1 MGRALPTGNNMP
13 TVDEAFAKFKN
24 KISVP
29 TEKESKDASRR
40 QKEIRGVM
48 DREFHVE
55 RDFLSGS
62 YARWTKTKPLKDV
75 DIFCVLGGED
85 HKYRDEDPSVIL
97 DKVAKI
103 MSDEYGKENVA
114 IQTRSVGIAFKNAAE
129 EEVMSFDVV
138 TAFDADKHYDVP
150 DTKSKAKWTK
160 TDPEIH
166 KDLARDKHAAYS
178 SEWKGLVR
186 MVKTWNRHH
195 DRPVKPSFLLEVM
208 ALQLFDGKFGGDYRY
223 EMKGFFSSA
232 AEHIFDSWPDP
243 AGLGPDVSA
252 RMDTTEKTNAQRALR
267 EAADQC
273 LKAIQLERGGKVGE
287 ALRVWQGIFGNQFSL
302 S

>member
-1 MGRALPTGNNMP
+1 ML
-13 TVDEAFAKFKN
+13 TVAEAFTKFKG

-29 TEKESKDASRR
+29 TEKETKDASRR
-40 QKEIRGVM
+40 QREIRSVM
-48 DREFHVE
+48 DREFHVQ

-85 HKYRDEDPSVIL
+85 EKYRKEEPSVIL
-97 DKVAKI
+97 KEVARI
-103 MSDEYGKENVA
+103 MGDEYGKDNVQ

-138 TAFDADKHYDVP
+138 TAFDADKHYEVP
-150 DTKSKAKWTK
+150 DTKSKDGWTK

-186 MVKTWNRHH
+186 MVKTWNRH
-195 DRPVKPSFLLEVM
+195 R
-208 ALQLFDGKFGGDYRY
+208 DGKNRDSPPSHRRNELRHAGGLPGERPHVS
-223 EMKGFFSSA
+223 MG
-232 AEHIFDSWPDP
+232 
-243 AGLGPDVSA
+243 AGD
-252 RMDTTEKTNAQRALR
+252 
-267 EAADQC
+267 
-273 LKAIQLERGGKVGE
+273 
-287 ALRVWQGIFGNQFSL
+287 
-302 S
+302 

>member
-1 MGRALPTGNNMP
+1 MM
-13 TVDEAFAKFKN
+13 TVSEAFAKFKG
-24 KISVP
+24 KISTP
-29 TEKESKDASRR
+29 TEKEQKDASRR
-40 QKEIRGVM
+40 QKEIRAIM
-48 DREFHVE
+48 DRQFHVD

-62 YARWTKTKPLKDV
+62 YGRHTKTKPLKDV

-85 HKYRDEDPSVIL
+85 NKYRQEDPSVIL
-97 DKVAKI
+97 NEVARI
-103 MSDEYGKENVA
+103 MREEYGKENVV

-138 TAFDADKHYDVP
+138 TAFDADKHYEVP
-150 DTKSKAKWTK
+150 DTKSADKWTK

-186 MVKTWNRHH
+186 MIKTWNRHK

-208 ALQLFDGKFGGDYRY
+208 ALQIFDGDFEGDYRY
-223 EMKGFFSSA
+223 ELKGFFSTTA
-232 AEHIFDSWPDP
+232 DRIHDAWPDP
-243 AGLGPDVSA
+243 AGLGPHVSLRMNAAEKDAA
-252 RMDTTEKTNAQRALR
+252 RAALR
-267 EAADQC
+267 DASDQC
-273 LKAIQLERGGKVGE
+273 LKAIQLEKTGRTGD
-287 ALRVWQGIFGNQFSL
+287 ALRVWQELFGNQFSM

>member
-1 MGRALPTGNNMP
+1 MLSIA
-13 TVDEAFAKFKN
+13 DAFTKFKS

-29 TEKESKDASRR
+29 TEKETKDASRR
-40 QKEIRGVM
+40 QREIRAVM
-48 DREFHVE
+48 DREFHVT

-85 HKYRDEDPSVIL
+85 QKWRDKDPSAIL
-97 DKVAKI
+97 EEVARI
-103 MSDEYGKENVA
+103 MREEYGEDNVD
-114 IQTRSVGIAFKNAAE
+114 IQTRSVGISFKNAAE

-138 TAFDADKHYDVP
+138 TAFEEDKHYEVP
-150 DTKSKAKWTK
+150 DTKSKDKWTK

-195 DRPVKPSFLLEVM
+195 NRPVKPSFLLEIM
-208 ALQLFDGKFGGDYRY
+208 ALELFDGDFGGDYRY
-223 EMKGFFSSA
+223 EVKGFFSSA
-232 AEHIFDSWPDP
+232 AERVFDVWPDP
-243 AGLGPDVSA
+243 AGLGPDVSM
-252 RMDTTEKTNAQRALR
+252 RMNAQEKQAAQTALR
-267 EAADQC
+267 SAADQC
-273 LKAIQLERGGKVGE
+273 LRAIQLEKAGKVGE
-287 ALRVWQGIFGNQFSL
+287 ALRVWQGVFGSQFSL

>member
-1 MGRALPTGNNMP
+1 
-13 TVDEAFAKFKN
+13 
-24 KISVP
+24 
-29 TEKESKDASRR
+29 
-40 QKEIRGVM
+40 M
-48 DREFHVE
+48 DREFHVQ

-75 DIFCVLGGED
+75 DIFCVLDGD
-85 HKYRDEDPSVIL
+85 DKKYRDKDPSVIL
-97 DKVAKI
+97 TEVSRI
-103 MSDEYGKENVA
+103 MGKEYGTENVS

-150 DTKSKAKWTK
+150 DTKSADKWTK

-186 MVKTWNRHH
+186 MVKTWNREHE
-195 DRPVKPSFLLEVM
+195 RPVKPSFLLEVM
-208 ALQLFDGKFGGDYRY
+208 ALQLFDSDFGGDYRY
-223 EMKGFFSSA
+223 ELKGFFATA
-232 AEHIFDSWPDP
+232 AERILDVWADP
-243 AGLGPDVSA
+243 AGLGPDISM
-252 RMDTTEKTNAQRALR
+252 RMSSIEKNAAKAALQN
-267 EAADQC
+267 ASDQC
-273 LKAIQLERGGKVGE
+273 LRAIQLERGDKTGD
-287 ALRVWQGIFGNQFSL
+287 ALRVWQEIFGLQFSM

>member
-1 MGRALPTGNNMP
+1 MM
-13 TVDEAFAKFKN
+13 TVTEAFAKFKG
-24 KISVP
+24 KISTP
-29 TEKESKDASRR
+29 TDKESKDASRR

-48 DREFHVE
+48 DRSFHVK

-85 HKYRDEDPSVIL
+85 HKYRDDDPSVIL
-97 DKVAKI
+97 KEVSRI
-103 MSDEYGKENVA
+103 MGEEYGAENVT

-138 TAFDADKHYDVP
+138 TAFDADKHYEVP
-150 DTKSKAKWTK
+150 DTKSSEKWTK

-186 MVKTWNRHH
+186 MVKTWNRHK

-208 ALQLFDGKFGGDYRY
+208 ALEIFDGEFGGDYRY
-223 EMKGFFSSA
+223 ELKGFFSTA
-232 AEHIFDSWPDP
+232 ADRIHESWPDP
-243 AGLGPDVSA
+243 AKLGPDVSM
-252 RMDTTEKTNAQRALR
+252 RMNPAEKDAAKVALR
-267 EAADQC
+267 DASDQC
-273 LKAIQLERGGKVGE
+273 LKAIQLEKAGRTGD
-287 ALRVWQGIFGNQFSL
+287 ALRVWHELFGSQFSM

>member
-1 MGRALPTGNNMP
+1 MP
-13 TVDEAFAKFKN
+13 TVDEAFTKFRS
-24 KISVP
+24 KISQP
-29 TEKESKDASRR
+29 TDKESKDASRR
-40 QKEIRGVM
+40 QREIRGVM
-48 DREFHVE
+48 DREFHVQ

-85 HKYRDEDPSVIL
+85 EKYRDQDPSVIL
-97 DKVAKI
+97 EDVAKI
-103 MSDEYGKENVA
+103 MRDEYGKDNVE
-114 IQTRSVGIAFKNAAE
+114 IQTRSVGIVFRNAAE

-138 TAFDADKHYDVP
+138 TAFDADKHYEVP
-150 DTKSKAKWTK
+150 DTKSKEKWTK

-178 SEWKGLVR
+178 GEWKGLVR

-208 ALQLFDGKFGGDYRY
+208 ALELFDGNFGGDYRY
-223 EMKGFFSSA
+223 EMKGFLSSA
-232 AEHIFDSWPDP
+232 AERIFDAWPDP
-243 AGLGPDVSA
+243 AGLGPNVSA
-252 RMDTTEKTNAQRALR
+252 RMNDSEKRNAQQALR
-267 EAADQC
+267 SAADQC
-273 LKAIQLERGGKVGE
+273 LKAIQLERNGKVGD
-287 ALRVWQGIFGNQFSL
+287 ALRVWQGIFGDQFSL